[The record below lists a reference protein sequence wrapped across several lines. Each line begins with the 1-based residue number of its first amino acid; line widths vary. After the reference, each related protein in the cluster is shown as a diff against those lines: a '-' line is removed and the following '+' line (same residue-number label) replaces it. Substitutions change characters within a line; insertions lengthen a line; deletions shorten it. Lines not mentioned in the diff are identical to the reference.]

1 MSFYLQREFSFV
13 QVEVGEGKVS
23 FQFSQDYNAHS
34 KFVNRLRSLRA
45 SWLPRTPSRNV
56 GRLPVSL
63 GIFHEKKVM
72 RDLSIGLIS
81 VTDVL

>member
-23 FQFSQDYNAHS
+23 FQLSQDYNAHS
-34 KFVNRLRSLRA
+34 KFVNRLRSLRT

-72 RDLSIGLIS
+72 HDLSVGLIS